1 MPPFPVTPMS
11 PMSRRS
17 WLAGALALGAG
28 MPADAADMTEPMR
41 FPRDFGAHRDSRTE
55 WWYITGHGMQ
65 GSRAFGFQITFFR
78 SLVPATQGLLSP
90 FAARHLV
97 FAHAAVTDIAAGRQ
111 LHDQR
116 IARWS
121 GLPASE
127 DGFGRAF
134 AADGD
139 TDLRLGTG
147 TDAWTLRRI
156 GDARYRARAVSDR
169 FSIDLELQ
177 TTQPT
182 LLQGRAGLSQKG
194 PEPQQVSRYYSVPQ
208 MRASGGIDIG
218 GKRYLLDE
226 PAKGHNA
233 AWLDHEWSDEFLPPE
248 AVGWDWLGIN
258 GFDGFALTVF
268 RLRRADG
275 SALWAGGSW
284 RSGGKLQTFAADS
297 VKFEVLRRWTSPHTG
312 AHYPVALK
320 LATPA
325 GTFSLHALLDDQEL
339 DSRDST
345 GAVYWEGLSEL
356 RDDAGQAIGR
366 GYLELTGYQSALR
379 L

>member
-1 MPPFPVTPMS
+1 MLRS

-17 WLAGALALGAG
+17 WMTGALALGSCMQAGAAG
-28 MPADAADMTEPMR
+28 MADPMR

-55 WWYITGHGMQ
+55 WWYVTGHGMQ

-78 SLVPATQGLLSP
+78 SLVPTTQALRSP

-97 FAHAAVTDIAAGRQ
+97 FAHAAVTDVADGRQ
-111 LHDQR
+111 VHDQR

-121 GLPASE
+121 GLPTSE

-134 AADGD
+134 AADAD

-147 TDAWTLRRI
+147 ADAWSLRRI
-156 GDARYRARAVSDR
+156 SDNRYRARAVSDR
-169 FSIDLELQ
+169 FTIDLELQ
-177 TTQPT
+177 VTQQP
-182 LLQGRAGLSQKG
+182 LLQGLAGVSQKG
-194 PEPQQVSRYYSVPQ
+194 PNPQQVSRYYSVPQ
-208 MRASGGIDIG
+208 MQALGGISIG

-226 PAKGHNA
+226 PARGRNA

-258 GFDGFALTVF
+258 GFNGFALTVF

-275 SALWAGGSW
+275 SALWSGGSM
-284 RSGGKLQTFAADS
+284 RSGGSLQNFAPDS
-297 VKFEVLRRWTSPHTG
+297 IRFEVLRRWTSPHTG

-320 LATPA
+320 LTTPA
-325 GTFSLHALLDDQEL
+325 GAFTLHALLDDQEL

-356 RDDAGQAIGR
+356 RDAGGQAIGR

>member
-1 MPPFPVTPMS
+1 MLRF

-17 WLAGALALGAG
+17 LLASALAVGAG
-28 MPADAADMTEPMR
+28 THADAAGMAEPMR

-65 GSRAFGFQITFFR
+65 GQRVFGFQVTFFR
-78 SLVPATQGLLSP
+78 SLVPATQTLRSP

-111 LHDQR
+111 VHDQR

-121 GLPASE
+121 GLPTSE

-134 AADGD
+134 AADAD

-147 TDAWTLRRI
+147 ADAWTLRRI
-156 GDARYRARAVSDR
+156 SDNRYRARAVSDR

-177 TTQPT
+177 TTQST
-182 LLQGRAGLSQKG
+182 LLQGNAGLSQKG
-194 PEPQQVSRYYSVPQ
+194 PAPQQVSRYYSVPQ
-208 MRASGGIDIG
+208 MRASGGINIG
-218 GKRYLLDE
+218 GKRYVLDD
-226 PAKGHNA
+226 PVQAANA

-284 RSGGKLQTFAADS
+284 RAGGTLQTFAADS
-297 VKFEVLRRWTSPHTG
+297 IRFEVLRRWTSPHTG
-312 AHYPVALK
+312 VQYPVALK

-325 GTFSLHALLDDQEL
+325 GNFTLHALMDDQEL
-339 DSRDST
+339 DSREST

-356 RDDAGQAIGR
+356 RNTAGEPVGR
-366 GYLELTGYQSALR
+366 GYLELTGYQSPLR

>member
-1 MPPFPVTPMS
+1 MPPFS
-11 PMSRRS
+11 GSRRD
-17 WLAGALALGAG
+17 WLAIALALGGAGRGSAAG
-28 MPADAADMTEPMR
+28 MDEPMK

-55 WWYITGHGMQ
+55 WWYVTGHGTQ
-65 GSRAFGFQITFFR
+65 GRRVFGFQITFFR
-78 SLVPATQGLLSP
+78 SRVPATQDLRSR
-90 FAARHLV
+90 FAARQLV
-97 FAHAAVTDIAAGRQ
+97 FAHAAVTDIDGRRL

-121 GLPASE
+121 GLPPGE

-147 TDAWTLRRI
+147 ADAWSLRRI
-156 GDARYRARAVSDR
+156 GDSRYRARVVSDR
-169 FSIDLELQ
+169 FGIDLQLQ
-177 TTQPT
+177 TTQPA
-182 LLQGRAGLSQKG
+182 LLQGQAGLSQKG
-194 PEPQQVSRYYSVPQ
+194 PRPQQVSRYYSVPQ
-208 MRASGGIDIG
+208 MRVSGGINID
-218 GKRYLLDE
+218 GKRHVLDD
-226 PAKGHNA
+226 PARGRNA
-233 AWLDHEWSDEFLPPE
+233 AWLDHEWSDEFLPPG

-268 RLRRADG
+268 RLRRPDG

-284 RSGGKLQTFAADS
+284 RAGGVLQIFSADALR
-297 VKFEVLRRWTSPHTG
+297 FEVLRRWTSPRTG
-312 AHYPVALK
+312 ARYPVALK
-320 LATPA
+320 LVTPV

-356 RDDAGQAIGR
+356 RDAGGQPVGR
-366 GYLELTGYQSALR
+366 GYLELTGYQSPLR